1 MKGFR
6 FRGARILEWRRVQ
19 ADQARAEFLRATE
32 SARETAA
39 ALSRAEA
46 SVARAVDEYLGIM
59 AAPVDVAT
67 LERYRNWIGRQRTT
81 VVTCHK
87 AHEQRRVLVDK
98 AAAVLQTAQRHVKVM
113 ERLRDRAQKRYRETE
128 RQLEMKAI
136 DELAT
141 LRHARRQSEEEG
153 AERG

>member
-46 SVARAVDEYLGIM
+46 DVTRAVDEYLSVM
-59 AAPVDVAT
+59 STPVDVAT
-67 LERYRNWIGRQRTT
+67 LERYRNWIGQQR
-81 VVTCHK
+81 VRVLTCHK
-87 AHEQRRVLVDK
+87 AHEQRRAIVDK
-98 AAAVLQTAQRHVKVM
+98 TAALLQTAQRHVKVM
-113 ERLRDRAQKRYRETE
+113 ERLRERAGKRYRETE

-141 LRHARRQSEEEG
+141 LRHARRRNEEG

>member
-6 FRGARILEWRRVQ
+6 FRLARILEWRRLQ
-19 ADQARAEFLRATE
+19 ADQARAAFLRASE

-46 SVARAVDEYLGIM
+46 GETRAVQEYLGVM
-59 AAPVDVAT
+59 STPVDVAT
-67 LERYRNWIGRQRTT
+67 LERYRNWIGRQRAH
-81 VVTCHK
+81 VISSHK
-87 AHEQRRVLVDK
+87 AHEQRRAIVDK
-98 AAAVLQTAQRHVKVM
+98 TAAALQIANRHVKVM
-113 ERLRDRAQKRYRETE
+113 ERLRERAEKRYRESE

-141 LRHARRQSEEEG
+141 LRHARRHTEEG
-153 AERG
+153 AERD